1 MARRTREPEDT
12 SLIPLIQEAEAGLKQ
27 LLEQAQVQAGDELRA
42 AECDAASALE
52 RAREEIPRRLELK
65 RQEQVARFLSA
76 AAPDLE
82 WQDQL
87 ARRAEGNFARAVQAI
102 VQAVWS
108 GP

>member
-1 MARRTREPEDT
+1 VARRKKELEDT
-12 SLIPLIQEAEAGLKQ
+12 SLIPLIQEAEAGLKK
-27 LLEQAQVQAGDELRA
+27 LLEQAQGQAGEELRA
-42 AECDAASALE
+42 AECDASSALE

-65 RQEQVARFLSA
+65 RQEQVARFQSA

-82 WQDQL
+82 GQDRL

-108 GP
+108 GQ